1 MRNKKKMSK
10 LLTMLKTYIK
20 KEKGFSGMC
29 VSITSATIFKG
40 MIGRDNGTDVFTVE
54 EGDKLLY
61 YLDNNTP
68 RFARAYWWKKGVKK
82 PRIDWLTEKIK
93 ELKSEGL

>member
-29 VSITSATIFKG
+29 VSITWATKYKH
-40 MIGRDNGTDVFTVE
+40 MIDA
-54 EGDKLLY
+54 EGDRLAD
-61 YLDNNTP
+61 YLDNHTP
-68 RFARAYWWKKGVKK
+68 RFTLAYWWKKGVKK

>member
-29 VSITSATIFKG
+29 VSITWATKYKH
-40 MIGRDNGTDVFTVE
+40 MIDNDRGKVFIE
-54 EGDKLLY
+54 AEGNRLAD
-61 YLDNNTP
+61 YLDNHTP
-68 RFARAYWWKKGVKK
+68 RFALAYWWKWGVKK